1 MRKKEDAL
9 ARARRALRQVDAE
22 LDLGRARAE
31 AVARAGRETHTDAPP
46 GADDAAA
53 SGVEILRHG
62 QRPALPR
69 RRAAV
74 WALAATVVLLGGA
87 GVGTALLWPE
97 PGTTVPGAPSSTP
110 GPGLPTST
118 PETGSTLDPTDCPSP
133 PSPSSPRATPE
144 PSEQPSDGP
153 LAPDSCVAQPG
164 PSPSTP
170 TRSSPRDTGR

>member
-9 ARARRALRQVDAE
+9 ARARKALSQVDAE

-31 AVARAGRETHTDAPP
+31 AEARAGRETRSDAPP
-46 GADDAAA
+46 DTDDASA

-62 QRPALPR
+62 QRPGLPR

-97 PGTTVPGAPSSTP
+97 PGTTVPGAPLPTP

-118 PETGSTLDPTDCPSP
+118 PEPGSTLDPGDCPSP
-133 PSPSSPRATPE
+133 PLPSTPRATPE

-170 TRSSPRDTGR
+170 PSSSARDTGR

>member
-9 ARARRALRQVDAE
+9 ARARRALSQVDAE

-31 AVARAGRETHTDAPP
+31 AEVRAGRTTRSDAPP
-46 GADDAAA
+46 DMDEASA

-74 WALAATVVLLGGA
+74 WALTATIVLLGGA

-97 PGTTVPGAPSSTP
+97 PGTTVPGSQFPTP
-110 GPGLPTST
+110 EPGLPTST
-118 PETGSTLDPTDCPSP
+118 PGTGSTLDPSDCLSP
-133 PSPSSPRATPE
+133 PPPSTPRATPE
-144 PSEQPSDGP
+144 PSEQPSDGA

-170 TRSSPRDTGR
+170 PISSTRGAGR